1 MKEKKSGS
9 TVVNTTQCVSCLNGV
24 KQVVDIDNSDLKNI
38 SEKGVNSMAS
48 NMSFNVQLKQS
59 NKP

>member
-9 TVVNTTQCVSCLNGV
+9 TVVNTTQYVSCLNGV
-24 KQVVDIDNSDLKNI
+24 KQVVDIDNSDLKNVFAK
-38 SEKGVNSMAS
+38 EANAMAG
-48 NMSFNVQLKQS
+48 NISFNVQLKQS